1 MATPRKIRCSVERL
15 VDHGGGVYTLEMVP
29 EVPAPRF
36 QPGQFLHLTIDPFD
50 PSGFWPESRVFSIAS
65 PPDQRDRLRIC
76 YSVKGSYTQR
86 MEKELC
92 VGCEVWVKLPYGE
105 FMIGGNEE
113 TVLFGGGTGFAAYSA
128 YLGGLAASHSQPL
141 HILYGARTPELL
153 IFRDEAEAVA
163 RRVPAT
169 NLVLVAESEAPAQHG
184 EKGVLSAALIWD
196 SLRDSSRTVF
206 YLSGP
211 PVMLKALTQQLREH
225 GVNPERIR
233 IDAWE

>member
-1 MATPRKIRCSVERL
+1 MATPRKIRCTVDRL
-15 VDHGGGVYTLEMVP
+15 TDHGGRVYTVEMIP
-29 EVPAPRF
+29 DVPAPRF
-36 QPGQFLHLTIDPFD
+36 QPGQFLHLAIDSFD

-65 PPDQRDRLRIC
+65 RPDQRDRLRIC

-86 MEKELC
+86 MENEI
-92 VGCEVWVKLPYGE
+92 GIGREVWVKLPYGE
-105 FMIGGNEE
+105 FTVGGSAE

-128 YLGGLAASHSQPL
+128 YLGGLSADHSQPL

-153 IFRDEAEAVA
+153 IFRNEAEAVA

-169 NLVLVAESEAPAQHG
+169 KLVLVAESAAPAPRGVQ
-184 EKGVLSAALIWD
+184 GVLSAALIWN
-196 SLRDSSRTVF
+196 SLHDPSRTIF

-211 PVMLKALTQQLREH
+211 PVMLRALTQQLCDR
-225 GVNPERIR
+225 GVTTERIR